1 MFSPAGSRAASAYK
15 KVGIETSVEGADPHR
30 LVALLYDALLQ
41 ALTNARRAL
50 ADGDLQRKGE
60 QILRAVRFLE
70 EGLKAGLN
78 TQNEDELVLNLRGV
92 YDYSIARLTQA
103 NFRNDIALLDEVIGL
118 IEPLA
123 DAWKTIGAEVRPAA
137 TSGAAPTQARQPL
150 SPALG
155 VQ

>member
-15 KVGIETSVEGADPHR
+15 NVGIETSLEGADPHR
-30 LVALLYDALLQ
+30 LVALLFDALLQ
-41 ALTNARRAL
+41 ALGNARSAMHS
-50 ADGDLQRKGE
+50 GDMQRKGE
-60 QILRAVRFLE
+60 HILRAVRFLE

-78 TQNEDELVLNLRGV
+78 TQNEDDLVLNLRGI

-123 DAWKTIGAEVRPAA
+123 DAWKTIGAKGAPATAA
-137 TSGAAPTQARQPL
+137 TAAPSSQAI
-150 SPALG
+150 G

>member
-15 KVGIETSVEGADPHR
+15 KVGIETSVDGADPHR
-30 LVALLYDALLQ
+30 LVALLFDALLQ
-41 ALTNARRAL
+41 ALANARAAMER
-50 ADGDLQRKGE
+50 GDTQRKGE
-60 QILRAVRFLE
+60 QIVRAVRFLE

-78 TQNEDELVLNLRGV
+78 TANEDELVLNLRGV

-103 NFRNDIALLDEVIGL
+103 NFRNDMKLLDEVIGL

-123 DAWKTIGAEVRPAA
+123 DAWNTIGAKAA
-137 TSGAAPTQARQPL
+137 SPARQP
-150 SPALG
+150 SSQAPQASQAIG

>member
-15 KVGIETSVEGADPHR
+15 KVGIETSVDGADPHR
-30 LVALLYDALLQ
+30 LVALLFDALLQ
-41 ALTNARRAL
+41 ALANARKAMER
-50 ADGDLQRKGE
+50 GEMQRKGE
-60 QILRAVRFLE
+60 QIVRAVRFLE

-78 TQNEDELVLNLRGV
+78 SANEDELVLNLRGV

-123 DAWKTIGAEVRPAA
+123 DAWNTIGAKAPAA
-137 TSGAAPTQARQPL
+137 SQPPSQAI
-150 SPALG
+150 G

>member
-15 KVGIETSVEGADPHR
+15 KVGIETSVDGADPHQ
-30 LVALLYDALLQ
+30 LVALLFDALLQ
-41 ALTNARRAL
+41 ALANARSAMER
-50 ADGDLQRKGE
+50 GDMQRKGE
-60 QILRAVRFLE
+60 QIVRAVRFIE

-78 TQNEDELVLNLRGV
+78 TNNQDDLVLNLRGV

-103 NFRNDIALLDEVIGL
+103 NFRNDRALLDEVIGL

-123 DAWKTIGAEVRPAA
+123 DAWKTIGVK
-137 TSGAAPTQARQPL
+137 GAAAVHVPTAPASKA
-150 SPALG
+150 SPAFG